1 MFDLERDSAIDASI
15 MTLTALSV
23 KAAPY
28 QGALNLQGRKVQS
41 FPDNTKKMARKFI
54 LARDYSSM
62 LK

>member
-28 QGALNLQGRKVQS
+28 HCNATLCTLRS
-41 FPDNTKKMARKFI
+41 KKG
-54 LARDYSSM
+54 L
-62 LK
+62 

>member
-28 QGALNLQGRKVQS
+28 QGALNLLFFRDAAIATPHFAPSGRRIFSKEKVTNS
-41 FPDNTKKMARKFI
+41 F
-54 LARDYSSM
+54 
-62 LK
+62 

>member
-28 QGALNLQGRKVQS
+28 QGALNLLLFRS
-41 FPDNTKKMARKFI
+41 IIRNFLLWR
-54 LARDYSSM
+54 R
-62 LK
+62 